1 MESVFE
7 NLKDTCEGKIAA
19 EIEKLYAELEKQQSD
34 WYKKTK
40 FTCHS
45 GCGMCCHNFEPD
57 LTEAEANFMEIGRA
71 HV

>member
-34 WYKKTK
+34 WYKKQN
-40 FTCHS
+40 S
-45 GCGMCCHNFEPD
+45 PAI
-57 LTEAEANFMEIGRA
+57 LAAECAATTLSRT
-71 HV
+71 

>member
-34 WYKKTK
+34 WYKKTDITK
-40 FTCHS
+40 Q
-45 GCGMCCHNFEPD
+45 
-57 LTEAEANFMEIGRA
+57 LLLMEKTLM
-71 HV
+71 